1 VTAVQQFFDQ
11 LLRFLQQG
19 IAAIFR
25 FVQMIWTWSVD
36 QISRVIDSPWQSW
49 PLWKQLLLLLVV
61 GAVVWAI
68 YKAALELFRAGE
80 QVLAAF
86 ATLLGVLVRTLPQVV
101 LAGLIALGG
110 VWILNN
116 FDPSSVRIPTAFKS
130 SAG

>member
-1 VTAVQQFFDQ
+1 
-11 LLRFLQQG
+11 
-19 IAAIFR
+19 
-25 FVQMIWTWSVD
+25 
-36 QISRVIDSPWQSW
+36 
-49 PLWKQLLLLLVV
+49 
-61 GAVVWAI
+61 VVWAI